1 MIFAYIHPVTGKY
14 EEDCHPLVDVSLWI
28 EKSKVNS
35 RLCHID
41 IALALFILLFLLSF
55 AQVGSNMNGSS
66 SVAVIIGHVLSSVFI
81 LHCHRGTFFTSMT
94 YAIILL
100 CSDVQKVA
108 SGPRQPRK
116 ESTQKNVHGRN
127 RASKRSALTVRVHT
141 MLMLRIVLTLL

>member
-1 MIFAYIHPVTGKY
+1 MN
-14 EEDCHPLVDVSLWI
+14 C
-28 EKSKVNS
+28 
-35 RLCHID
+35 
-41 IALALFILLFLLSF
+41 ALPRV
-55 AQVGSNMNGSS
+55 AQVGSNVNGSS
-66 SVAVIIGHVLSSVFI
+66 SVAVIIGHLLSSVFI

-108 SGPRQPRK
+108 SGPRQPRTRK